1 MNYSQRGLEALRFR
15 VINVGWFE
23 RSETQR
29 KSPNQLA
36 SIFCMNGCL
45 ACAMSGHCEL
55 TTNVGVIDL
64 L

>member
-36 SIFCMNGCL
+36 LIFCMNGCL
-45 ACAMSGHCEL
+45 ECANRKQSATEL
-55 TTNVGVIDL
+55 VE
-64 L
+64 